1 MHAMINIALSA
12 VWSASEALLQSAD
25 RLDRLKI
32 INNDPANFVS
42 SIDKEVELTII
53 YHLQKSYP
61 NHSIETR
68 LGEKIEG
75 EANEPTWLV
84 DPLLGSFN
92 YSRGIDCY
100 GIALACQI
108 EGTVTHSVLILPSRN
123 EEFIAT
129 RGAGAKLNSRR
140 IRVFD
145 EKLDYPIYAFDADGE
160 DTSLM
165 TRLIKK
171 VGLGQAIARVS
182 GSAAIDMAYV
192 AAGRMTGGWSMA
204 PATVSKL
211 AAGLI
216 LTEAGALIGTEKGN
230 PDLTSSSE
238 MIFAGPTAFK
248 TLVKMRQSVT

>member
-53 YHLQKSYP
+53 YHLQKIYP
-61 NHSIETR
+61 DHSIETR

-100 GIALACQI
+100 GIAVACQI

-129 RGAGAKLNSRR
+129 RGAGAKL
-140 IRVFD
+140 
-145 EKLDYPIYAFDADGE
+145 
-160 DTSLM
+160 
-165 TRLIKK
+165 
-171 VGLGQAIARVS
+171 
-182 GSAAIDMAYV
+182 
-192 AAGRMTGGWSMA
+192 
-204 PATVSKL
+204 
-211 AAGLI
+211 
-216 LTEAGALIGTEKGN
+216 
-230 PDLTSSSE
+230 
-238 MIFAGPTAFK
+238 
-248 TLVKMRQSVT
+248 